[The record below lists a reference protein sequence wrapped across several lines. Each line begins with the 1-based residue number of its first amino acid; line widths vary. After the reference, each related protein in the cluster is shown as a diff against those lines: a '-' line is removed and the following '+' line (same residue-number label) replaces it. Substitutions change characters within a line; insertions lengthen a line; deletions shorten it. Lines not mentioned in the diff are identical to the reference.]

1 MTTVGNM
8 GSYSTLKCLMR
19 CSKASSLSSAL
30 IVRFSLLTLSPRR
43 FITPIPPEVLL
54 LLGIGEAIDDILRGL
69 SIGVRRYLLSLEI
82 GGPEPLSERN
92 LLSRSNGLKD
102 EVEEEELVGSFSLPK
117 LDILNYTDT
126 LLSFTSPFEL

>member
-1 MTTVGNM
+1 
-8 GSYSTLKCLMR
+8 MR

-102 EVEEEELVGSFSLPK
+102 EVEEELVGSFSLPK